1 MISPRPC
8 IGGPAP
14 RKDVNRMPSAL
25 GDIRVLDLSRI
36 LAGPLASQLLGD
48 LGADVIKVERPRT
61 GDDARSYG
69 PPFLQS
75 SDGAQSDEAGF
86 YLSCNRN
93 KRSITV
99 DHSTPEGADI
109 LRALAGGSDVFIENF
124 RPGVLKKYGLDHES
138 LRRLNPRL
146 IYCSVTGFGQDGP
159 FASRPG
165 YDGIFQAMSGMMS
178 VSGVPD
184 GEPGAG
190 PMKVGVS
197 MVDILTSLYSASA
210 ILAALHH
217 RETHSGEGQYI
228 DMSLLECGVAAL
240 SHYAQNFL
248 VSGECQPRR
257 GNGGFGGIPS
267 QAFACSDAEIFVVAS
282 TPSQWAALVKVLG
295 RPELADDPDF
305 ATVSARITNRDR
317 VLEVLREIFGSA
329 PAAHWVTELEA
340 ADVAVR
346 EVDDLA
352 CVVDTA
358 QIVHRDVRTSVQHPI
373 SGRLDMLR
381 NPIRLSSTPIEDY
394 SAPPLLGEHTHE
406 VLRERLGL
414 SDDEL
419 TELAT
424 RGVL

>member
-1 MISPRPC
+1 MQ
-8 IGGPAP
+8 
-14 RKDVNRMPSAL
+14 SAL
-25 GDIRVLDLSRI
+25 TGVRVLDVSRI
-36 LAGPLASQLLGD
+36 LAAPLASQLLGD
-48 LGADVIKVERPRT
+48 LGADVVKVERPDV

-69 PPFLQS
+69 PPFLPS
-75 SDGAQSDEAGF
+75 TDGQAGEAGF

-99 DHSTPEGADI
+99 DHSKPEGADI
-109 LRALAGGSDVFIENF
+109 LRRLASESDVFIENF
-124 RPGVLKKYGLDHES
+124 RPGVLKKYGLDYAA
-138 LRRLNPRL
+138 LRQDNPRL

-257 GNGGFGGIPS
+257 STGGFGGIPS
-267 QAFACSDAEIFVVAS
+267 QAFACVGGEEIFVVAS
-282 TPSQWAALVKVLG
+282 TANQWTSLVKVLG
-295 RPELADDPDF
+295 RPDLADHPDF
-305 ATVSARITNRDR
+305 ATVSARIENRDR
-317 VLEVLREIFGSA
+317 VLDILNEIFA
-329 PAAHWVTELEA
+329 TNPARHWVDELES
-340 ADVAVR
+340 ADVPVSY
-346 EVDDLA
+346 VNDMQGVFDNP
-352 CVVDTA
+352 
-358 QIVHRDVRTSVQHPI
+358 QIVHRRVKTTITHPLAGSI
-373 SGRLDMLR
+373 DIVG
-381 NPIRLSSTPIEDY
+381 NPIRLSATPIEEY
-394 SAPPLLGEHTHE
+394 SAPPLLGEHTAE
-406 VLRERLGL
+406 VLGERLGFTEQ
-414 SDDEL
+414 EL
-419 TELAT
+419 KQLAA

>member
-1 MISPRPC
+1 MS
-8 IGGPAP
+8 
-14 RKDVNRMPSAL
+14 SAL
-25 GDIRVLDLSRI
+25 TDVRVLDLSRI
-36 LAGPLASQLLGD
+36 LAAPLASQLLGD
-48 LGADVIKVERPRT
+48 LGADVIKVERPGT

-69 PPFLQS
+69 PPFLQ
-75 SDGAQSDEAGF
+75 GREGGESDEAGF

-93 KRSITV
+93 KRSVTV

-109 LRALAGGSDVFIENF
+109 VRRLAATSDVFIENF
-124 RPGVLKKYGLDHES
+124 RPGVLKKYGLDHET

-197 MVDILTSLYSASA
+197 MVDILTSLYTTSA

-217 RETHSGEGQYI
+217 RDTQSGEGQYI

-240 SHYAQNFL
+240 SHYAQNYL
-248 VSGECQPRR
+248 ISGICQPRR

-267 QAFACSDAEIFVVAS
+267 QTFACSDAEIFVVAS
-282 TPSQWAALVKVLG
+282 TPNQWASLVKVLG
-295 RPELADDPDF
+295 RPELADDPEF

-317 VLEVLREIFGSA
+317 VLEVLRAIFASK
-329 PAAHWVTELEA
+329 PAAHWVSELES
-340 ADVAVR
+340 ADVPVSYVNDMHGVFANP
-346 EVDDLA
+346 
-352 CVVDTA
+352 
-358 QIVHRDVRTSVQHPI
+358 QIVHRDVRTTVEHPV
-373 SGRLDMLR
+373 SGRLDLVR
-381 NPIRLSSTPIEDY
+381 NPIRFSETPIDGY
-394 SAPPLLGEHTHE
+394 SSPPLLGEHTDE
-406 VLRERLGL
+406 VLSERLGL
-414 SDDEL
+414 TGEEL
-419 TELAT
+419 NELVA

>member
-1 MISPRPC
+1 MQ
-8 IGGPAP
+8 
-14 RKDVNRMPSAL
+14 SAL
-25 GDIRVLDLSRI
+25 SGIRVLDVSRI
-36 LAGPLASQLLGD
+36 LAAPLASQMLGD
-48 LGADVIKVERPRT
+48 LGAEVIKVERPQV

-75 SDGAQSDEAGF
+75 ADGDATGEAGF

-99 DHSTPEGADI
+99 DHSKPEGADI
-109 LRALAGGSDVFIENF
+109 LRRLASRSDVFIENF
-124 RPGVLKKYGLDHES
+124 RPGVLKKYGLDYEA
-138 LRRLNPRL
+138 LRHDNPRL

-159 FASRPG
+159 LASRPG

-197 MVDILTSLYSASA
+197 MVDILTSLYSTNG

-217 RETHSGEGQYI
+217 REMHSGEGQYI

-248 VSGECQPRR
+248 VSGVCQPRR

-267 QAFACSDAEIFVVAS
+267 QAFACVGGEEIFVVAS
-282 TPSQWAALVKVLG
+282 TAHQWTSLVKVLG
-295 RPELADDPDF
+295 RPDLAVHPDF
-305 ATVSARITNRDR
+305 ATVSARIEHRDR
-317 VLEVLREIFGSA
+317 VLDVLNDIFA
-329 PAAHWVTELEA
+329 TNTAEHWVDELES
-340 ADVAVR
+340 ADVPVSH
-346 EVDDLA
+346 VNDMHN
-352 CVVDTA
+352 VFTNP
-358 QIVHRDVRTSVQHPI
+358 QIVHRGVKTTITHPLAGAMDI
-373 SGRLDMLR
+373 VG
-381 NPIRLSSTPIEDY
+381 NPIRLSATPIDDY
-394 SAPPLLGEHTHE
+394 SAPPLLGEHTAE
-406 VLRERLGL
+406 VLSERLGL
-414 SDDEL
+414 TAAEL
-419 TELAT
+419 KQLGS

>member
-1 MISPRPC
+1 
-8 IGGPAP
+8 
-14 RKDVNRMPSAL
+14 MPSAL
-25 GDIRVLDLSRI
+25 VAVRVLDLSRI
-36 LAGPLASQLLGD
+36 LAAPLASQMLGD
-48 LGADVIKVERPRT
+48 LGADVIKVERPGT

-69 PPFLQS
+69 PPFLQTR
-75 SDGAQSDEAGF
+75 DGQESDEAGF

-93 KRSITV
+93 KRSVTV
-99 DHSTPEGADI
+99 DHSTPDGADI
-109 LRALAGGSDVFIENF
+109 LRRLATTSDVFIENF

-197 MVDILTSLYSASA
+197 MVDILTSLYTTNA

-217 RETHSGEGQYI
+217 RDTHSGEGQYI
-228 DMSLLECGVAAL
+228 DMSLLDCGVAAL
-240 SHYAQNFL
+240 SHYVQNYL
-248 VSGECQPRR
+248 ISGTAAPRR

-267 QAFACSDAEIFVVAS
+267 QTFACSDAEIFVVAS
-282 TPSQWAALVKVLG
+282 TPNQWASLVKVLG
-295 RPELADDPDF
+295 RPELADDPEF

-317 VLEVLREIFGSA
+317 VLEVLREIFASK
-329 PAAHWVTELEA
+329 PAAHWVRELEA
-340 ADVAVR
+340 ADVPVSYVNDMHGVFANP
-346 EVDDLA
+346 
-352 CVVDTA
+352 
-358 QIVHRDVRTSVQHPI
+358 QIVHRDVRTTVEHPT
-373 SGRLDMLR
+373 SGRLDLVR
-381 NPIRLSSTPIEDY
+381 NPIRFSETPIDEY
-394 SAPPLLGEHTHE
+394 SSPPLLGEHTCD
-406 VLRERLGL
+406 VLSERLGL
-414 SDDEL
+414 TVDEVN
-419 TELAT
+419 ELAR

>member
-1 MISPRPC
+1 MQ
-8 IGGPAP
+8 
-14 RKDVNRMPSAL
+14 SAL
-25 GDIRVLDLSRI
+25 SGVRVLDVSRI
-36 LAGPLASQLLGD
+36 LAAPLASQLLGD
-48 LGADVIKVERPRT
+48 LGADVVKVERPGV

-69 PPFLQS
+69 PPFLRS
-75 SDGAQSDEAGF
+75 ADGNPSGEAGF

-99 DHSTPEGADI
+99 DHSKPEGADI
-109 LRALAGGSDVFIENF
+109 LRRLAVESDIFLENF
-124 RPGVLKKYGLDHES
+124 RPGVLEKYGLSYDA
-138 LRRLNPRL
+138 LRQVNPGL

-197 MVDILTSLYSASA
+197 MVDILTSLYTTSA

-217 RETHSGEGQYI
+217 RDAHGGEGQHI

-248 VSGECQPRR
+248 ISGVCQPRR

-267 QAFACSDAEIFVVAS
+267 QAFMCADGEQIFVVAS
-282 TPSQWAALVKVLG
+282 TPSQWASLVKVLG
-295 RPELADDPDF
+295 RPELADRPDF
-305 ATVSARITNRDR
+305 ATVSARIENRDR
-317 VLEVLREIFGSA
+317 VLETLINIFA
-329 PAAHWVTELEA
+329 TNTAEHWASELA
-340 ADVAVR
+340 SADVPVSLVNDMHGVFANP
-346 EVDDLA
+346 
-352 CVVDTA
+352 
-358 QIVHRDVRTSVQHPI
+358 QIVHRGVKTTIGHPI
-373 SGRLDMLR
+373 AGDLDIVS
-381 NPIRLSSTPIEDY
+381 NPIRLSATPITKY
-394 SAPPLLGEHTHE
+394 SAPPLLGEHTAE
-406 VLRERLGL
+406 VLNERLGL
-414 SDDEL
+414 TQHEIDQ
-419 TELAT
+419 LAE